1 MQLTDPCDPALLGRL
16 AQALPQAALLT
27 GDAIGPRY
35 QEDRRNRFSAP
46 PCFVLRPGSTAEV
59 SAALA
64 ACHDFGQPL
73 VVQGGR
79 TGLSGAHRVQVG
91 EAVLSLERL
100 SHLAAA
106 DPDSRT
112 IMADAGVPL
121 QRVQEAADAVGLM
134 FGVDI
139 GARGTATIGGNI
151 ATNAG
156 GIRVMRYGMFR
167 AQVAGLEAVL
177 ADGSVLS
184 SLRGLDKDNSGY
196 DLKQLFIGSEGT
208 LAVVT
213 RALLKLHPRPAF
225 ETNALLALPSPEAAL
240 YLLRRLRARVGGTLS
255 AYEIMLDEIYRGVC
269 DYLGMAPPVAA
280 SAPVYVLAEIQ
291 TETDSEDVPTSFMD
305 CLAEAIEDKVVLDAV
320 IAQSRRE
327 FLSLWEMRDACADYL
342 RGQDNI
348 ANGDISVPM
357 PRLGEFLYESRRK
370 LSQIDPETRF
380 LDFGHVADGNL
391 HYVFQTAH
399 KESAVSCLMNMVA
412 TFGGSISAE
421 HGIGIDKK
429 TWLPLTRTP
438 TDLATMRLIKSALD
452 PKGILNRD
460 RIFML

>member
-1 MQLTDPCDPALLGRL
+1 MHPTDQCDSALLECLSR
-16 AQALPQAALLT
+16 ALPPAALLI
-27 GDAIGPRY
+27 GDAIEPRY

-46 PCFVLRPGSTAEV
+46 PRFVLRPGNTAEV
-59 SAALA
+59 SIALA
-64 ACHDFGQPL
+64 ACHDFGQRL

-79 TGLSGAHRVQVG
+79 TGLAGAHRVQLG

-100 SHLAAA
+100 TDLAPP

-112 IMADAGVPL
+112 IMAGAGVPL
-121 QRVQEAADAVGLM
+121 QRVQEAADQAGLM

-177 ADGSVLS
+177 ADGSILS

-196 DLKQLFIGSEGT
+196 DLKQLLIGSEGT

-213 RALLKLHPRPAF
+213 RALLRLHPRPVF
-225 ETNALLALPSPEAAL
+225 ETNALLALPSAEAVL
-240 YLLRRLRARVGGTLS
+240 DLLQRLRRRVGGMLS
-255 AYEIMLDEIYRGVC
+255 AYEIMQDEIYRGVC
-269 DYLGMAPPVAA
+269 GHLGIVPPVAA
-280 SAPVYVLAEIQ
+280 VAPVYVLAEIQ
-291 TETDSEDVPTSFMD
+291 SETDGEDIAGSFMD
-305 CLAEAIEDKVVLDAV
+305 CLAEAIEDKVALDAV
-320 IAQSRRE
+320 LAQSQRE

-348 ANGDISVPM
+348 ANGDVSVPV
-357 PRLGEFLYESRRK
+357 PRLAEFLRESQRQ
-370 LSQIDPETRF
+370 LSVIDPKTRF
-380 LDFGHVADGNL
+380 LVFGHVADGNL
-391 HYVFQTAH
+391 HYVFQTVH
-399 KESAVSCLMNMVA
+399 KDQAVTCLMNLVA
-412 TFGGSISAE
+412 VYGGSISAE
-421 HGIGIDKK
+421 HGIGLDKK
-429 TWLPLTRTP
+429 TWLPLARTP
-438 TDLATMRLIKSALD
+438 TELAVMRALKGVLD

-460 RIFML
+460 RIFAF